1 MEEKFYEDVTH
12 LFENKLVNGDV
23 VLSLIKFKNI
33 GTIYGLVKNNQ
44 KYPTTYVEQGTEYG
58 DNYTDSLK
66 NLIKNKKKVWF
77 TLYYKGYNIDTPYS
91 SESMLKQLV

>member
-12 LFENKLVNGDV
+12 LFENKLVNGNT

-33 GTIYGLVKNNQ
+33 GTIYGLIEKGN
-44 KYPTTYVEQGTEYG
+44 KGTYVDSWTQYG
-58 DNYTDSLK
+58 DHQEDDSK
-66 NLIKNKKKVWF
+66 SLIKNKKKVWF